1 MISKQELL
9 ECSVENFTKF
19 GSKRFTMDELAFE
32 LGISKKTIYSWF
44 ETKEDLVSE
53 SLSFLT
59 NKFKREVEKAIS
71 ECKDPIEKIIIIYEI
86 GFHYFEWFNPSFI
99 FGLRKYYP
107 KARNVFETF
116 RNDFVYGLI
125 YKLLITAKEQL
136 IIRPDVN
143 LKLICDLYFVHI
155 ENLVYKP
162 NNFFDSYTKKELV
175 KHLII
180 NNLRGITNTNYSNI
194 YFD

>member
-32 LGISKKTIYSWF
+32 LGISKKTIYNWF

-59 NKFKREVEKAIS
+59 KKFKRDVEKAIL
-71 ECKDPIEKIIIIYEI
+71 ERNDPIEKIIIIYEI

-99 FGLRKYYP
+99 FGLKKYYP
-107 KARNVFETF
+107 KANMVFEAF
-116 RNDFVYGLI
+116 RDDIVYGVI
-125 YKLLITAKEQL
+125 YKLLVLAKEQF
-136 IIRPDVN
+136 IIRYHVN
-143 LKLICDLYFVHI
+143 LKLVCDLYFTHI
-155 ENLVYKP
+155 ENLLYNA
-162 NNFFDSYTKKELV
+162 NNFFDIYTKKELLQ
-175 KHLII
+175 HLII
-180 NNLRGITNTNYSNI
+180 NNLRGITNPNYSNI